1 MNRPAVNRLLGST
14 LLASTAALASLAPAA
29 ARDLPL
35 SVQNTFRIGDSGV
48 MCTAQATPDDPRLR
62 QMFDR
67 GYRLTCRDAA
77 AAVGTLVALRRTE
90 PIAALPSALP
100 GVNLACAQVEDA
112 TIEGLGAVQAA
123 NCTSGST
130 GVGYRR
136 YGLERSGVTYIVEGL
151 SGYDPALRLAL
162 ASVVQGRLVPGK
174 VEVAVTEVSDAAA
187 FARVQAGALD
197 RLDARDEAYLR
208 NNSGRFAEAGQ
219 FFESLATRAQ
229 GDDAALAETLANQG
243 LQQSN
248 LGNFSAA
255 VRLFDAASGAA
266 PRGDG
271 VVQRLLR
278 NYRAIDALNA
288 REPDQA
294 LVELKTQVA
303 AIEGGFEEDAL
314 RRGEINQPLAMQIN
328 RENAAL
334 REIGGVESGLTSA
347 ERAELLDAQAQ
358 ALAGIAERQLGNLDR
373 AQELFA
379 TADQRIVGVRDGRVV
394 SARWLRAEIAI
405 EQALINE
412 RQGDTPAALESF
424 DRAILNIGQ
433 SFPDSPVLLAARARK
448 AGLLARTGNAAESRA
463 LFAQIVE
470 ESGGV
475 TEDSAI
481 LRDLLQPY
489 FGILS
494 ADGGEAASGQLFVA
508 SQVLQR
514 PGVAQTQAVLARELS
529 EGNDEAS
536 ALFRLSLNR
545 SREIA
550 RTQAEIAVSSEI
562 AEPSARQI
570 ETLALA
576 RESLE
581 YLQAQQTEMLAKL
594 AEFPRYKALSPQRL
608 ALGDLRSSLRPGE
621 AYYKLLTV
629 GDEAYALWVSPEGTT
644 TFAIEGGVAGLEEDV
659 RTVRDSIAVEEAGQI
674 VTYPFDIERSRALFV
689 KLFGPVEDRLG
700 SVTHLIFEPD
710 GPMLQLP
717 PQVLVTSDRSVA
729 EYKTRQ
735 ASPRAD
741 EYDFTGTDW
750 LAKGREVS
758 IAVSPRGFLD
768 LRKIAPSQAKRAY
781 LGLGQNAL
789 PQQRPV
795 AAVADECS
803 WPLAN
808 WQQPIPADE
817 LFAAQAQLGEGASQV
832 VTGEAFTDTALLN
845 NPTLDEFRV
854 LHFATHGLVT
864 APKPSCPARPALI
877 TSFGGEGSDGLL
889 SFSEIFDLKLDAD
902 LVILSACDTAGMATV
917 AASREAGITSGGN
930 YALDGLVRA
939 FVGAGA
945 RSVVASHWPVPE
957 QFDATKRLITGMLDS
972 AQGQSLARSISQAQ
986 AELMADPKTSHP
998 FYWGAFIILGDG
1010 SRSITG

>member
-1 MNRPAVNRLLGST
+1 MRFLPPI
-14 LLASTAALASLAPAA
+14 LLASAAGIALTAPGS
-29 ARDLPL
+29 ARELPL
-35 SVQNTFRIGDSGV
+35 SIQNAFRIGDSGV
-48 MCTAQATPDDPRLR
+48 LCTAQFAPDDPRLE

-77 AAVGTLVALRRTE
+77 AEIGTLVALRRAA
-90 PIAALPSALP
+90 PIGALPSALP
-100 GVNLACAQVEDA
+100 GVTLDCAKVEDA
-112 TIEGLGAVQAA
+112 SIEGLGNVEAA
-123 NCTSGST
+123 NCSSAAS

-136 YGLERSGVTYIVEGL
+136 YALRRSGVTYIVEGL
-151 SGYDPALRLAL
+151 AGYDPALRLAL
-162 ASVVQGRLVPGK
+162 ASVVKGEAMPGK
-174 VEVAVTEVSDAAA
+174 VEVAATEVSDAAA

-197 RLDARDEAYLR
+197 RLNARDEAYLR

-219 FFESLATRAQ
+219 FFESLVAR
-229 GDDAALAETLANQG
+229 DRSDSAALAETLANQG

-255 VRLFDAASGAA
+255 VRLFNAAADAA

-271 VVQRLLR
+271 VTQRLLR

-288 REPDQA
+288 REPAQA
-294 LVELKTQVA
+294 LVELQSGVA
-303 AIEGGFEEDAL
+303 EVSGGLDEEDL
-314 RRGEINQPLAMQIN
+314 RQGIIDQPLAVQIN

-334 REIGGVESGLTSA
+334 RAIGGVESGLTSL

-358 ALAGIAERQLGNLDR
+358 ALAGIAHRQQGDLAQ
-373 AQELFA
+373 AQELFES
-379 TADQRIVGVRDGRVV
+379 ADRRIARVRNGRVI

-405 EQALINE
+405 EQALIAE
-412 RQGDTPAALESF
+412 RQGDTAGAIESF
-424 DRAILNIGQ
+424 DRAIENIGQ
-433 SFPDSPVLLAARARK
+433 SYPDSPALLAARARK
-448 AGLLARTGNAAESRA
+448 AGLLARTGNDAEARA
-463 LFAQIVE
+463 LFAAVVE
-470 ESGGV
+470 NSGGV
-475 TEDSAI
+475 TEDGAI
-481 LRDLLQPY
+481 LRDLLEPY
-489 FGILS
+489 FAVLAS
-494 ADGGEAASGQLFVA
+494 DGGEAASAQMFAA

-550 RTQAEIAVSSEI
+550 RTQADIAVLSAI
-562 AEPSARQI
+562 AEPTQSQI
-570 ETLALA
+570 ESLASA

-581 YLQAQQTEMLAKL
+581 YLQGEQTALLAQLAQ
-594 AEFPRYKALSPQRL
+594 FPRYKALSPTRL
-608 ALGDLRSSLRPGE
+608 GLEDLRTGLRPGE
-621 AYYKLLTV
+621 AYYKLMTV
-629 GDEAYALWVSPEGTT
+629 GNEAYGLWISPEGTES
-644 TFAIEGGVAGLEEDV
+644 FAIEGGVAGLEDDV

-674 VTYPFDIERSRALFV
+674 VTYPFDIERSRQLFV

-700 SVTHLIFEPD
+700 GVTHLIFEPD

-717 PQVLVTSDRSVA
+717 PQVLVTSERSVA
-729 EYKTRQ
+729 DYKARQ
-735 ASPRAD
+735 ARPNAD
-741 EYDFTGTDW
+741 PYDVTGTDW

-758 IAVSPRGFLD
+758 IAVSPRGFID
-768 LRKIAPSQAKRAY
+768 LRKTAASKAQRAY
-781 LGLGQNAL
+781 LGLGHNAV
-789 PQQRPV
+789 PAQRPV

-808 WQQPIPADE
+808 WQAPIPADE
-817 LFAAQAQLGEGASQV
+817 LYAAQAELGQGASRVLTDQ
-832 VTGEAFTDTALLN
+832 AFTDTALLAD
-845 NPTLDEFRV
+845 PTLDEYRV

-889 SFSEIFDLKLDAD
+889 SFAEIFDLKLDAD

-917 AASREAGITSGGN
+917 AASREAGVTTGGN

-957 QFDATKRLITGMLDS
+957 QFEATERLITGMLE
-972 AQGQSLARSISQAQ
+972 ARQGQSLGKSLAEAQ
-986 AELMADPKTSHP
+986 TALMADPESSHP

-1010 SRSITG
+1010 SRALTN

>member
-1 MNRPAVNRLLGST
+1 MNRTAVNRLGAS
-14 LLASTAALASLAPAA
+14 LLASAAVLGCMVPAA

-48 MCTAQATPDDPRLR
+48 MCTAQIAPNDPRLQ

-77 AAVGTLVALRRTE
+77 AEVGTLVALRRAE

-100 GVNLACAQVEDA
+100 GVALDCARIEDA
-112 TIEGLGAVQAA
+112 SIEGLGAVQSA
-123 NCTSGST
+123 NCTAGESR
-130 GVGYRR
+130 VGYRR
-136 YGLERSGVTYIVEGL
+136 YGVERDGVTYIVEGL

-162 ASVVQGRLVPGK
+162 ASVVQGRPVPGK

-219 FFESLATRAQ
+219 FFESLAGRSQ
-229 GDDAALAETLANQG
+229 GDEAALAETLANQG

-255 VRLFDAASGAA
+255 VRLFDAAAEVA

-288 REPDQA
+288 REPEQA
-294 LVELKTQVA
+294 LVELESEVA

-334 REIGGVESGLTSA
+334 REIGGVEAGLSSG

-358 ALAGIAERQLGNLDR
+358 ALAGIAQRQLGNLEE
-373 AQELFA
+373 AQTLFES
-379 TADQRIVGVRDGRVV
+379 ADQRIARVRDGRVV

-412 RQGDTPAALESF
+412 RLGNAEAALESF

-433 SFPDSPVLLAARARK
+433 SYPDSPALLAARARK
-448 AGLLARTGNAAESRA
+448 AGLLARTGNSAEARA
-463 LFAQIVE
+463 LFSEVVE
-470 ESGGV
+470 QSGGV
-475 TEDSAI
+475 TEDTAI

-489 FGILS
+489 FAIL
-494 ADGGEAASGQLFVA
+494 AEDGGEAASGQLFVA

-529 EGNDEAS
+529 AGNDEAS

-550 RTQAEIAVSSEI
+550 RTQAEIAVLSEI

-570 ETLALA
+570 ANLEAA
-576 RESLE
+576 KESLE
-581 YLQAQQTEMLAKL
+581 YLQSEQTALLAKL
-594 AEFPRYKALSPQRL
+594 AEYPRYKALAPQRL
-608 ALGDLRSSLRPGE
+608 ALGDLRSALRPGE
-621 AYYKLLTV
+621 AYYKLMAV
-629 GDEAYALWVSPEGTT
+629 GDDAYALWVSPEGTT
-644 TFAIEGGVAGLEEDV
+644 TFAIDGGIAALEEDV

-674 VTYPFDIERSRALFV
+674 VTYPFDMERSRALFV
-689 KLFGPVEDRLG
+689 KLFGPVEERLG

-717 PQVLVTSDRSVA
+717 PQVLVTSERSVA
-729 EYKTRQ
+729 DYKARQ
-735 ASPRAD
+735 ASPQAD

-758 IAVSPRGFLD
+758 IAVSPRGFID

-781 LGLGQNAL
+781 LGLGQNAV

-817 LFAAQAQLGEGASQV
+817 LFAAQQELGQGASQV
-832 VTGEAFTDTALLN
+832 VTGEAFTDTALLASPN
-845 NPTLDEFRV
+845 LDEFRV

-889 SFSEIFDLKLDAD
+889 TFSEIFDLKLDAD

-917 AASREAGITSGGN
+917 AASREAGITTGGN

-957 QFDATKRLITGMLDS
+957 QFDATKRLITGMLD
-972 AQGQSLARSISQAQ
+972 AAEGQSLSRSISQAQ
-986 AELMADPKTSHP
+986 AQLMADPKTSHP